1 MMARIFNRISYF
13 LEAALSRKIVD
24 YEGVKLLVQH
34 ELLSEPVKRSIYRR
48 MYERAEISILK
59 RTLEKNDRVLEL
71 GSCMGFLGIY
81 VSKQVGS
88 ENAVLVEANPDMIPL
103 LEANLANNGVSPKV
117 INAMVGASDEADAD
131 FYVMPDVWS
140 SSAINKDAQKSRAIR
155 IESIS
160 LATLLGRTR
169 PTYLIVDIEG
179 AEKDI
184 LDACVL
190 KNSTVQKICAELHPK
205 YIGNQA
211 TSRLIRDIEDAGF
224 QTDWE
229 QCRDSTYYFS
239 RTADA

>member
-1 MMARIFNRISYF
+1 MAKILDRIVYT
-13 LEAALSRKIVD
+13 LEAAFSRKAVD
-24 YEGVKLLVQH
+24 YEGVRLLVQH
-34 ELLSEPVKRSIYRR
+34 ELLSETVKRSIYRR
-48 MYERAEISILK
+48 MYEKAEISILK
-59 RTLEKNDRVLEL
+59 KTLGNNDRVLEL
-71 GSCMGFLGIY
+71 GSCMGFLGAY
-81 VSKQVGS
+81 VSKQVGP
-88 ENAVLVEANPDMIPL
+88 ENVVLVEANPDMIPL
-103 LEANLANNGVSPKV
+103 LEANLAGNGVSPKIV
-117 INAMVGASDEADAD
+117 NAMVGATDGADAD

-160 LATLLGRTR
+160 LATLLAQAR

-184 LDACVL
+184 LDAGVL
-190 KNSTVQKICAELHPK
+190 KASTVQKICAELHPK

-229 QCRDSTYYFS
+229 LCRDSTYYFS
-239 RTADA
+239 RAADV